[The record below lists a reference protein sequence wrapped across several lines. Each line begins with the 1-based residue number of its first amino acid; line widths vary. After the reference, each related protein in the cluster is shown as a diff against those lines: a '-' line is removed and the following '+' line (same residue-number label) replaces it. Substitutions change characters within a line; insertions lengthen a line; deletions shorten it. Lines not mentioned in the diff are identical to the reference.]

1 MTTLPNDNTTSRATT
16 GTEGAVSTSSTTT
29 TTTGPSLV
37 PLAPRT
43 TITLPND
50 DNDDNDNDNDAPV
63 TAATSA
69 TTLGA
74 TFPTGAGAG
83 ATAPRTSTS
92 TATTTTTS
100 IAVAGVTSTIQAA
113 NTKKLK
119 SYHHQKEEEDD
130 DSSVTQNRLLKTELS
145 EFQSVVAVVA
155 YDILEIEL
163 SGIKTKPAN
172 QKMDMIFD
180 VCHGIIG
187 TVGDD
192 NDPNKRPSQF
202 DLLVEGKDK
211 RYKKLWKEEEIYDD
225 HEEYNILLTDI
236 DDSSSNNNNNNQ
248 NQNNN
253 SKRTGAGTGTIRVI
267 KSLYNCRSRSTRCRS
282 GRTTGRNN
290 IRLIAGVDVTTD
302 FLRRGTLNKNHPI
315 KGRTLIEMVTT
326 TIQTTKVALSYAYQF
341 LDQKGELQEG
351 TTVNNLMNY
360 ILDKM
365 WIDENN
371 QVVVVVNA
379 VNDDSSRRT
388 IHDINQIPPR
398 PADWIFTGYMAF
410 CLFACPIITNP
421 NDRLSM
427 FFDTTKTATA
437 VDNDNNNNNTNV
449 NVNVNVNEGVK
460 NTNKNNTSSYH
471 EESLQA
477 ESDNADD
484 NGHREGDGDGDGDG
498 DSEQQHNPPSSTT
511 TKSVRHRQQHQQNT
525 TSIRNNRAI
534 PEPPEQQQQQQQQR
548 VVASSCSN
556 VDDGLMK
563 IYETRF
569 QGILNER
576 TQVMELVKFY
586 HHDMKDTVGTKR
598 QLDVLNEL
606 EIEIQQLKKKMK
618 STMSVDVISY
628 LSHATVNATTTSKG
642 GYKKRR
648 TQPLPTSVTAAT
660 PTTPT
665 TPTPTQEGA
674 GGNSSSQAYI
684 V

>member
-29 TTTGPSLV
+29 TTGPSLV
-37 PLAPRT
+37 PLAPSRT

-50 DNDDNDNDNDAPV
+50 DDDDDDDNDNDNDAPV

-69 TTLGA
+69 TPLGA
-74 TFPTGAGAG
+74 TFPTGAAG
-83 ATAPRTSTS
+83 ATASPRTS
-92 TATTTTTS
+92 TATTS
-100 IAVAGVTSTIQAA
+100 ITVAGVTSTIQAA

-155 YDILEIEL
+155 YDILETEL

-211 RYKKLWKEEEIYDD
+211 RYKKLWREEEIYDD

-398 PADWIFTGYMAF
+398 PADWIFKGYMAF

-534 PEPPEQQQQQQQQR
+534 PEPPEQQQQQQQQQR